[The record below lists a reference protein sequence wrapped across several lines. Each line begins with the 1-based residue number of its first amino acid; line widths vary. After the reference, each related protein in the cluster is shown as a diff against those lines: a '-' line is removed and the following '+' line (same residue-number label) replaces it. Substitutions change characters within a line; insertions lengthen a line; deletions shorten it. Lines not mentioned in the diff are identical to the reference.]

1 MINFIITFFKY
12 NIKKHYFDNHA
23 KAEYSEGKFQQ
34 KAKP

>member
-1 MINFIITFFKY
+1 MINFIITFF
-12 NIKKHYFDNHA
+12 NVTSKKQYFDNHA